1 MRKKLLA
8 ILLCLVMVAGVLP
21 IAAFAEES
29 YGLYVNG
36 EQFTS
41 AKLSI
46 ACGEGTATYDPATE
60 TLTLDNAVITNG
72 DNSGDNPK
80 YGIRVI
86 GNADLTIKLSGTNS
100 ITLENCGGIL
110 ADGDSVNYHIIG
122 DGKLTIDVTW
132 DALYTL
138 NGNIEI
144 SDGAELDIKSTDGSG
159 ITSYNKGNIS
169 IDNAKVKSV
178 SMYSAA
184 SAKELTVKNGSEVKL
199 EATADRFNA
208 AYMGNENGSGK
219 IEIINSELTAKSY
232 YPALYTEGNLTI
244 DGGKVDC
251 TSTADSAI
259 WTLGDILI
267 KGNAKVITDG
277 KYPMGGKSIT
287 VEAADIDAKNTNENN
302 IPAIFDE
309 CVPVVSDGYVLKYA
323 QAVDSAGTEIDLLS
337 SGTQYFALYKNVHFI
352 TNEIIDTIEAPF
364 TATVKLGDN
373 VNAGKTTFTLDVV
386 RFHVG
391 EESVADVKCIGSV
404 ATNGEGSYN
413 GTLIITGPRS
423 QVERFL
429 CEGAVVRQ
437 IKGDEEGWTYSDAVW
452 ALIPEYVQ
460 GDSSETI
467 SGVRILPG
475 IVEKTDNGNEYHFDW
490 EGQPV
495 DRMTFENIYTAHAHD
510 YQIEHDKASHWNEC
524 KDCHDI
530 QNKEAHKYGEW
541 KVTKEATETEKGEK
555 THICSVCAYAETEEI
570 AVVQPSDGKNPQTGD
585 SREVMLGAVL
595 LVISGSVLAGTT
607 FVSKKKKYNR

>member
-100 ITLENCGGIL
+100 IALENCGGIL

-219 IEIINSELTAKSY
+219 IEIINS
-232 YPALYTEGNLTI
+232 
-244 DGGKVDC
+244 
-251 TSTADSAI
+251 
-259 WTLGDILI
+259 
-267 KGNAKVITDG
+267 
-277 KYPMGGKSIT
+277 
-287 VEAADIDAKNTNENN
+287 
-302 IPAIFDE
+302 
-309 CVPVVSDGYVLKYA
+309 
-323 QAVDSAGTEIDLLS
+323 
-337 SGTQYFALYKNVHFI
+337 
-352 TNEIIDTIEAPF
+352 
-364 TATVKLGDN
+364 
-373 VNAGKTTFTLDVV
+373 
-386 RFHVG
+386 
-391 EESVADVKCIGSV
+391 
-404 ATNGEGSYN
+404 
-413 GTLIITGPRS
+413 
-423 QVERFL
+423 
-429 CEGAVVRQ
+429 
-437 IKGDEEGWTYSDAVW
+437 
-452 ALIPEYVQ
+452 
-460 GDSSETI
+460 
-467 SGVRILPG
+467 
-475 IVEKTDNGNEYHFDW
+475 
-490 EGQPV
+490 
-495 DRMTFENIYTAHAHD
+495 
-510 YQIEHDKASHWNEC
+510 
-524 KDCHDI
+524 
-530 QNKEAHKYGEW
+530 
-541 KVTKEATETEKGEK
+541 
-555 THICSVCAYAETEEI
+555 
-570 AVVQPSDGKNPQTGD
+570 
-585 SREVMLGAVL
+585 
-595 LVISGSVLAGTT
+595 
-607 FVSKKKKYNR
+607 